1 MLARAG
7 FGHYPLFAHAF
18 GQQHLAQGVVDLVRS
33 EVVQVFPLEVN
44 MRAAE
49 LSAQVG
55 AMEHR
60 RGATAEMG
68 VKMVQ
73 FGIESRVIPVAKIGF
88 GQFVQH
94 VFQRIGH
101 KLSAVGTEK
110 AFGFGGT
117 GNGSGGGNGGR
128 KSVDGRSVHDGLLL
142 GRTIRRYKKPQPMIR
157 PRLMVCGKNDNPA
170 LEEGPPPLG
179 GKDVVRIS
187 IHENSLP

>member
-1 MLARAG
+1 MRLASSIWPRV
-7 FGHYPLFAHAF
+7 L
-18 GQQHLAQGVVDLVRS
+18 LILVRS

-110 AFGFGGT
+110 PSASAERATEAAGETGVERASTEEAFMMVSCLDGPSDDT
-117 GNGSGGGNGGR
+117 KNR
-128 KSVDGRSVHDGLLL
+128 ADDPAAVDGVRKKRQPGPR
-142 GRTIRRYKKPQPMIR
+142 GRAATT
-157 PRLMVCGKNDNPA
+157 GK
-170 LEEGPPPLG
+170 ERMSCE
-179 GKDVVRIS
+179 
-187 IHENSLP
+187 